1 MASHEQVS
9 ATATEPDLVIPLS
22 YFDNNTMFKSI
33 TMHAIMV
40 YDEVLDPDKL
50 RSSLS
55 KLIERETWQKLGARL
70 AKGVSFYPYSTS
82 RLPLPGR

>member
-1 MASHEQVS
+1 M
-9 ATATEPDLVIPLS
+9 ATEPDLVIPLS
-22 YFDNNTMFKSI
+22 YYDNNTMFKSI

-55 KLIERETWQKLGARL
+55 KLIGRETWQKLGARL
-70 AKGVSFYPYSTS
+70 EKGVRF
-82 RLPLPGR
+82 